1 MKARRFADIPCMK
14 SKVDPRL
21 LIVLGIALV
30 VLVGFG
36 AVQVL
41 GGDDEA
47 APTAAG
53 SSTDADADADAE
65 GPIDGQPIVATD
77 GQSDWAAQATVICS
91 EGVDNVTLDADA
103 TSPEAVADAIAQVRG
118 VIDELGALDPPPGA
132 EAEAAEFVSLLESSL
147 DAASALF
154 PDGGEVDL
162 EALGGFLEEQAA
174 TGARLIELG
183 GQLGVDACV
192 SGPAGSGEQT
202 VPVGTLESE
211 PGAQGLLDLQGALQ
225 GSESVVVVVYTPN
238 SELDT
243 RVVREARAGASGSG
257 AGFLA
262 VNGTR
267 QGQIKLLAEAFE
279 LRETPTTLVVN
290 RGLVVAS
297 RFSGFTDRETV
308 AQAVKDSLASS

>member
-1 MKARRFADIPCMK
+1 M
-14 SKVDPRL
+14 
-21 LIVLGIALV
+21 
-30 VLVGFG
+30 
-36 AVQVL
+36 
-41 GGDDEA
+41 
-47 APTAAG
+47 
-53 SSTDADADADAE
+53 
-65 GPIDGQPIVATD
+65 
-77 GQSDWAAQATVICS
+77 
-91 EGVDNVTLDADA
+91 
-103 TSPEAVADAIAQVRG
+103 
-118 VIDELGALDPPPGA
+118 
-132 EAEAAEFVSLLESSL
+132 
-147 DAASALF
+147 
-154 PDGGEVDL
+154 
-162 EALGGFLEEQAA
+162 
-174 TGARLIELG
+174 
-183 GQLGVDACV
+183 
-192 SGPAGSGEQT
+192 
-202 VPVGTLESE
+202 PVGTLESE